1 VFHFFM
7 VLRLHSIC
15 WSVDRVWICMGTAE
29 PAKEG
34 QRTSHGHTHILDTA
48 KETTG
53 RNTWRGISLQFGLA
67 TAHNMAHMWD
77 DPHCLDWP
85 RDHVSSYQAICY
97 TIRTYVLLLA
107 GTKVQNGIAL
117 FSLADWIAF
126 VRISGDNT
134 MHVEITRPARTRV
147 SRESPSLVSIQLFL
161 GYRHVSFYAPQHTY
175 LCAS

>member
-1 VFHFFM
+1 LAERSRKCISGHM
-7 VLRLHSIC
+7 LH
-15 WSVDRVWICMGTAE
+15 
-29 PAKEG
+29 
-34 QRTSHGHTHILDTA
+34 
-48 KETTG
+48 
-53 RNTWRGISLQFGLA
+53 
-67 TAHNMAHMWD
+67 
-77 DPHCLDWP
+77 
-85 RDHVSSYQAICY
+85 Y
-97 TIRTYVLLLA
+97 TCIRTPTCWHA
-107 GTKVQNGIAL
+107 KVQNAIAL

>member
-107 GTKVQNGIAL
+107 GTPRSKTP
-117 FSLADWIAF
+117 SHCLAWLTGSHSF
-126 VRISGDNT
+126 VSVAT
-134 MHVEITRPARTRV
+134 
-147 SRESPSLVSIQLFL
+147 IQ
-161 GYRHVSFYAPQHTY
+161 
-175 LCAS
+175 CM